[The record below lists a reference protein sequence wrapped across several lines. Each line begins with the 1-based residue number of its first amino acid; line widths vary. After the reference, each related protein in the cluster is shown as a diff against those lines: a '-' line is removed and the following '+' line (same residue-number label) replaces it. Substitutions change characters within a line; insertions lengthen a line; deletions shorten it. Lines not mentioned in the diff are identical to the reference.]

1 MGLAAYDLYI
11 VYCSVPENCSCA
23 GMVYVSLSIGIVMV
37 LSITQFS
44 LSTYFRDR
52 KMIINNYII
61 VIILLLL

>member
-37 LSITQFS
+37 LSITQ
-44 LSTYFRDR
+44 
-52 KMIINNYII
+52 
-61 VIILLLL
+61 